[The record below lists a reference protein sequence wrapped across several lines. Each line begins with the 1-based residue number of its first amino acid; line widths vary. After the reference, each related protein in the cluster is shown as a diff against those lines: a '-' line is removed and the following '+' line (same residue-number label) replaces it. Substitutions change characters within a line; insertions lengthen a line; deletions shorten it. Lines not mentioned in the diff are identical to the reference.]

1 MTKTREVMLAM
12 IADGKPR
19 TNADLRQEFGLTSQ
33 RASDVLHGL
42 VRSGLL
48 VRACSPGPIAYTL
61 TEEGQKFSERRTEAH
76 QARLDKKA
84 KAQAARRAIERGER
98 ALSARATAQ
107 TIVSRAMN
115 SRPALD
121 MAWGAGQGVSA

>member
-19 TNADLRQEFGLTSQ
+19 TNADLRQEFGLTTLQ
-33 RASDVLHGL
+33 ATDVLRGL
-42 VRSGLL
+42 VRNGL
-48 VRACSPGPIAYTL
+48 VKVSPITYTL

-76 QARLDKKA
+76 QARPDKKA

-107 TIVSRAMN
+107 TIVSRAMK